1 MKDLTGIAQY
11 LPGLTGLNLTGTKV
25 TKLTSDMLPTGLET
39 LNLTNCRAL
48 TFVELEDHPNL
59 QVDFTGCVNVE
70 NLYLSGTNMTEL
82 DISAMT
88 MLHNFVISN
97 SQISKITAASPSAY
111 TNAYYWNWQNAK
123 LDLSSGT
130 KEGKLK
136 DGMESYFNTANLEEE
151 INPVASQVGSGYLS
165 YWGGNSTTIDLNR
178 VVPLSTIQVSNP
190 YADWGYYEVLTK
202 MTVEVSIDGTNY
214 TVAAEVTDATADYTV
229 TLPEGARA
237 QYIRITNTDEIDCYA
252 RFTVYGHEVAP
263 MGFTY
268 SGQQPALVREE
279 MSDVIYERNGQQY
292 QLLDLL
298 SDSYKTF
305 KTVRGTPVADLEG
318 ESWVDE
324 AYLTSAT
331 TMPKG
336 VKVVITDENGEI
348 YVPSSV
354 EKPDLGTLDETTNVA
369 LNASV
374 QGQSA
379 QYSGEEAYHLFD
391 GIITGSS
398 NKWCGRGATGW
409 VGALPCRSLWLWA
422 SGIPSTPRVSWRA
435 TSPRTSASRCW
446 IPTAPSRRRTS
457 WPCPPA
463 RRIP

>member
-1 MKDLTGIAQY
+1 MYK
-11 LPGLTGLNLTGTKV
+11 
-25 TKLTSDMLPTGLET
+25 
-39 LNLTNCRAL
+39 R
-48 TFVELEDHPNL
+48 
-59 QVDFTGCVNVE
+59 
-70 NLYLSGTNMTEL
+70 
-82 DISAMT
+82 
-88 MLHNFVISN
+88 
-97 SQISKITAASPSAY
+97 
-111 TNAYYWNWQNAK
+111 
-123 LDLSSGT
+123 
-130 KEGKLK
+130 
-136 DGMESYFNTANLEEE
+136 
-151 INPVASQVGSGYLS
+151 
-165 YWGGNSTTIDLNR
+165 
-178 VVPLSTIQVSNP
+178 QVSNP

-202 MTVEVSIDGTNY
+202 MTVEVSIDGTSY

-229 TLPEGARA
+229 ALPEGTRA

-336 VKVVITDENGEI
+336 VKVVITDEDGEI

-379 QYSGEEAYHLFD
+379 QYSGEEAYHL
-391 GIITGSS
+391 
-398 NKWCGRGATGW
+398 
-409 VGALPCRSLWLWA
+409 LSL
-422 SGIPSTPRVSWRA
+422 IH
-435 TSPRTSASRCW
+435 
-446 IPTAPSRRRTS
+446 I
-457 WPCPPA
+457 
-463 RRIP
+463 

>member
-178 VVPLSTIQVSNP
+178 VVPLSTI
-190 YADWGYYEVLTK
+190 
-202 MTVEVSIDGTNY
+202 
-214 TVAAEVTDATADYTV
+214 
-229 TLPEGARA
+229 
-237 QYIRITNTDEIDCYA
+237 
-252 RFTVYGHEVAP
+252 RFQTP
-263 MGFTY
+263 MPIG
-268 SGQQPALVREE
+268 
-279 MSDVIYERNGQQY
+279 
-292 QLLDLL
+292 
-298 SDSYKTF
+298 
-305 KTVRGTPVADLEG
+305 
-318 ESWVDE
+318 
-324 AYLTSAT
+324 AT
-331 TMPKG
+331 TK
-336 VKVVITDENGEI
+336 
-348 YVPSSV
+348 S
-354 EKPDLGTLDETTNVA
+354 
-369 LNASV
+369 
-374 QGQSA
+374 
-379 QYSGEEAYHLFD
+379 
-391 GIITGSS
+391 
-398 NKWCGRGATGW
+398 
-409 VGALPCRSLWLWA
+409 
-422 SGIPSTPRVSWRA
+422 
-435 TSPRTSASRCW
+435 
-446 IPTAPSRRRTS
+446 
-457 WPCPPA
+457 
-463 RRIP
+463 

>member
-1 MKDLTGIAQY
+1 M
-11 LPGLTGLNLTGTKV
+11 
-25 TKLTSDMLPTGLET
+25 
-39 LNLTNCRAL
+39 
-48 TFVELEDHPNL
+48 
-59 QVDFTGCVNVE
+59 E

-136 DGMESYFNTANLEEE
+136 DGVESLFQHGRPGGRDQSCCKPGRER
-151 INPVASQVGSGYLS
+151 LS
-165 YWGGNSTTIDLNR
+165 VYWGGNSTTIDLNR

-202 MTVEVSIDGTNY
+202 MTVEVSIDGTSY

-229 TLPEGARA
+229 ALPAGTRA

-263 MGFTY
+263 WASPTAASSPLWCGRKCPTSSTSAM
-268 SGQQPALVREE
+268 A
-279 MSDVIYERNGQQY
+279 QQY

-336 VKVVITDENGEI
+336 VKVVITDEDGEI

-354 EKPDLGTLDETTNVA
+354 EKPDLGTLDETTTVA

-379 QYSGEEAYHLFD
+379 QYSGEEAYHLF
-391 GIITGSS
+391 
-398 NKWCGRGATGW
+398 
-409 VGALPCRSLWLWA
+409 
-422 SGIPSTPRVSWRA
+422 
-435 TSPRTSASRCW
+435 
-446 IPTAPSRRRTS
+446 
-457 WPCPPA
+457 
-463 RRIP
+463 